1 MKYGKKNINY
11 FVLAFIALLVAAAM
25 VIYPENAFEASVRG
39 LNVWWYIVFPALLP
53 FFIAA
58 GVMTG
63 LGVVHFVGVML
74 EPLMRPLF
82 RVPGVGAF
90 VMAVGLASG
99 FPIGAMLSADYR
111 ERNDLSKEEG
121 ERLMSFTN
129 TADPLFMS
137 GAVAVGMLGWPQI
150 GFTLVIAHYLSSLS
164 TGLIMRFH
172 KAKAKPS
179 ESPDKGKDFIL
190 VRAARALVRARRQD
204 GRPLAKLM
212 GEAIAKSINSLL
224 VIGGFIICFSVI
236 IDMLMVSG
244 LMGHIAEALG
254 VHSESLML
262 LANGA
267 LEITLGCQNAA
278 QANLPMSGKIIAM
291 SAVIAWS
298 GLSVHGQVASFI
310 SKTDMSIKPFIFARF
325 IHAFLAAFYT
335 AIMFRLDLVPSMPV
349 FVIDYVNLSLGARF
363 WYATTSMFKIT
374 LIWAGI
380 GLLCAGV
387 LTVAKMKI
395 AKFKVGQSRVD

>member
-1 MKYGKKNINY
+1 MKFGKKKINY
-11 FVLAFIALLVAAAM
+11 FILAFFAFLIAVAM
-25 VIYPENAFEASVRG
+25 IIYPENAFDASVRG
-39 LNVWWYIVFPALLP
+39 LNVWWNIVFPALLP

-74 EPLMRPLF
+74 EPMMRPLF

-150 GFTLVIAHYLSSLS
+150 GLILVIAHYLSSLS
-164 TGLIMRFH
+164 TGLLMRFY
-172 KAKAKPS
+172 KAKAAPS
-179 ESPDKGKDFIL
+179 EPQDKGKDFIL
-190 VRAARALVRARRQD
+190 YRAARALVRARRQD
-204 GRPLAKLM
+204 NRPIAKLM
-212 GEAIAKSINSLL
+212 GDSIAKAINSLL
-224 VIGGFIICFSVI
+224 IIGGFIISFSVI
-236 IDMLMVSG
+236 IEMVIASG
-244 LMGHIAEALG
+244 LLDSLASLLHVQAQ
-254 VHSESLML
+254 SLML

-267 LEITLGCQNAA
+267 MEITLGCQNAA
-278 QANLPMSGKIIAM
+278 QSSLPMAGKIIAM
-291 SAVIAWS
+291 SAIIAWS

-310 SKTDMSIKPFIFARF
+310 SKTDMSVKPFVFARL
-325 IHAFLAAFYT
+325 IHASLAGLYT
-335 AIMFRLDLVPSMPV
+335 AIMFSLDFQPPLPA
-349 FVIDYVNLSLGARF
+349 FAIDYVSLNLGAKYWF
-363 WYATTSMFKIT
+363 STASMFKV
-374 LIWAGI
+374 LGLWAGA
-380 GLLCAGV
+380 GLVCSMV
-387 LTVAKMKI
+387 TTVWKI
-395 AKFKVGQSRVD
+395 KIRTFKVN